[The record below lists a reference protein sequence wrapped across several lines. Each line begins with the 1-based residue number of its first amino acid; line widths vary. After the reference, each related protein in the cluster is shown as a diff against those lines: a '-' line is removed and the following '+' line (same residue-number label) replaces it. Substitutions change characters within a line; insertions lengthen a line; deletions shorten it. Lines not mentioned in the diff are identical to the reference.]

1 MLGLEI
7 GYSQA
12 NPSMSANQ
20 VLLIRPGDGQPKLH
34 GASGEGRVAV
44 LGGGVLQFVAE
55 FFPIE
60 VDRSIQIADEKVHIC
75 DLHGV
80 DTLRVG
86 YSALGSRA

>member
-1 MLGLEI
+1 MLSREI

-12 NPSMSANQ
+12 NPGMSANQ
-20 VLLIRPGDGQPKLH
+20 VLLIRPGDGQPKLY

-44 LGGGVLQFVAE
+44 LGGGVLHFEAQ

-60 VDRSIQIADEKVHIC
+60 VDRSIEIADEKVHVC

-86 YSALGSRA
+86 YSVLGSRA